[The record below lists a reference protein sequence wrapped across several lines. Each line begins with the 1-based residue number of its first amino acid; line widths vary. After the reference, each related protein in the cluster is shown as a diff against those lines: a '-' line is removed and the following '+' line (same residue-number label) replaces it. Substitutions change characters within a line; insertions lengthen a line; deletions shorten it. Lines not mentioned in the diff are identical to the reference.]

1 MRLQKRRHHYY
12 LIFNFFGGG
21 GENDRGGRKERE
33 VEEKRRKAR
42 RAKTRY
48 LQKNTEITY
57 FKTLAVMPLLGDP
70 SLPLW
75 NCAYNG
81 HQLFMW

>member
-48 LQKNTEITY
+48 LQKSTEITY
-57 FKTLAVMPLLGDP
+57 SKLAVMPPLGDP